1 MLSYQICIVVEING
15 QACKMSKID
24 PSADGG
30 DAARKA
36 RLSLLAK
43 APGDRLVSL
52 WARWCDGAAE
62 PAHDI
67 LRGPEIGTVMVRG
80 RAGGVGAPFNL
91 GEMTVTRCTVRL
103 GSGAVGHGHVQGRHT
118 AAARIAAVIDALCA
132 DGQSDALEDVILAPL
147 RRAACDIAEK
157 RAAKAA
163 ATKVE
168 FFTMARGEG

>member
-1 MLSYQICIVVEING
+1 
-15 QACKMSKID
+15 MSKID
-24 PSADGG
+24 PSAPGG
-30 DAARKA
+30 NAARKA

-62 PAHDI
+62 PSHEI

-80 RAGGVGAPFNL
+80 RAGSVGAPFNL
-91 GEMTVTRCTVRL
+91 GEMSVTRCTVRL
-103 GSGAVGHGHVQGRHT
+103 GSGAVGHGHVQGRDK
-118 AAARIAAVIDALCA
+118 AASRIAALVDALCE
-132 DGQSDALEDVILAPL
+132 DGQSDALEDLILAPL
-147 RRAACDIAEK
+147 RRAACDVAAK

-168 FFTMARGEG
+168 FFTMTRGEG